1 MQLHMSQLPQAVQR
15 LVEDFPQLE
24 VILNNLQNTP
34 TGDILEIINLHDQ
47 KIAVLQ
53 TDVANLEA
61 ADATANNRL
70 TALETSTATTQADL
84 DTLEARV
91 AEMPTGVTANGVKL
105 NGEFALQAGANIS
118 LIVNEASKTITITA
132 SGTNAADGVPVGT
145 IAFFAAMTA
154 PAGWMECD
162 GREVSRSEYSDLFN
176 AIGTLFGAGDGTTT
190 FNLPDLRGEFIRGWD
205 HNRGVDVGRG
215 FGTAQAD
222 AIKDHKHF
230 RNVDRVKEGPIL
242 SETQGVNKNYGLA
255 IQSGFRYDYYPTDGQ
270 KTGPME
276 NGDTETRPRNIA
288 MLPCIRVKPVEKSL
302 TEAVASL
309 EARMSTAEPKIDA
322 NMVQISCVKSKIS
335 TIDTQVTAIQSAISD
350 LQTVDSQILDQL
362 TLIQQTIDSLKSDI
376 AEIKE
381 VISMAYVTQ
390 EELNAVVTRI
400 NALESNVTGLQSS
413 LDNLNEALSNLNAL
427 ASNLE
432 TSVSDLG
439 EAVSNLDNTV
449 AQLNAAQE
457 DLQQAQE
464 QVRQTQGEIQR
475 RMTADKSVTPT
486 SMLSSIS
493 TFQAGVNTEF
503 ELFTYANENE
513 GEMVLAYF
521 TKPEEMSSLEYL
533 EVQDGNWYPLVTEY
547 FGPPATGFPLQD
559 ISVKFRA
566 TLDTPGSYEMP
577 IEYRRVSDQT
587 VIASVVLKFNVE

>member
-24 VILNNLQNTP
+24 VILNNLKDTP
-34 TGDILEIINLHDQ
+34 TGEILEIVNLHDQ
-47 KIAVLQ
+47 KIVK
-53 TDVANLEA
+53 LEA
-61 ADATANNRL
+61 DVDYLENADTVINNRL
-70 TALETSTATTQADL
+70 TAVESQANQTQSDL
-84 DTLEARV
+84 DALEEQV
-91 AEMPTGVTANGVKL
+91 SKLPTGITANGVKL
-105 NGEFALQAGANIS
+105 NGDFALQAGANINI
-118 LIVNEASKTITITA
+118 LVNEADKTITIMA
-132 SGTNAADGVPVGT
+132 SATNAADGVPVGT
-145 IAFFAAMTA
+145 IAFFAAITP
-154 PAGWMECD
+154 PAGWMECA
-162 GREVSRSEYSDLFN
+162 GQELSREEYPELFN
-176 AIGTLFGAGDGTTT
+176 VIGTVFGEGDGLTT
-190 FNLPDLRGEFIRGWD
+190 FHLPDLRGEFVRGWD
-205 HNRGVDVGRG
+205 HDRGVDPGRG
-215 FGTAQAD
+215 FGT
-222 AIKDHKHF
+222 
-230 RNVDRVKEGPIL
+230 P
-242 SETQGVNKNYGLA
+242 
-255 IQSGFRYDYYPTDGQ
+255 QSDEFKSHTHTITYNETDG
-270 KTGPME
+270 MAS
-276 NGDTETRPRNIA
+276 GDKVWAWDSAGGANQGNPAQTTSAAGGDETRPRNIA

-335 TIDTQVTAIQSAISD
+335 TIDTQVTAIQNAISD

-390 EELNAVVTRI
+390 EELNAVVTRV
-400 NALESNVTGLQSS
+400 NALESNVAGLQSS

-464 QVRQTQGEIQR
+464 QVQQTQGEIQR